1 MKVNYENNILEVPAT
16 GVGEMTL
23 AFVSDTPIGI
33 SSTEGAGDDVNVGSI
48 SMSEEAEGI
57 VSGIQRIGEGAR
69 QRTSG
74 ICSTGTF
81 EKCITGWDV

>member
-1 MKVNYENNILEVPAT
+1 
-16 GVGEMTL
+16 MTL

-57 VSGIQRIGEGAR
+57 VSAFNVSVNAQGNGRLGYAVRVHLKMYYWMGRMIMWRFVWLPV
-69 QRTSG
+69 TS
-74 ICSTGTF
+74 
-81 EKCITGWDV
+81 KLRL